1 MHNKSAAIKNQEERV
16 SYCLKIIRSHGG
28 KFLVKFYVVE
38 GAAFCFSPGKRKVSK
53 HENKIYFICQ

>member
-1 MHNKSAAIKNQEERV
+1 MHNKSAVIKNQEERV

-28 KFLVKFYVVE
+28 KFLVEFYVVE

-53 HENKIYFICQ
+53 VENNI